1 MYLISTIC
9 TILKGQL
16 VQGGEWEIRH
26 LLYDSRRIQH
36 PETSLFFA
44 IKTAHNDGHRYLSE
58 AYQKGIRA
66 FVVSEEVAL
75 EDAVVIR
82 VDDTLAALQ
91 ALAAWHRSQF
101 SIPVI
106 GITGS
111 NGKTVVKEWLTQML
125 EEDFSIV
132 RSPKSFNSQLGV
144 PLSVWEL
151 GPQHTLGIFEA
162 GISTVGEMENLQK
175 IIQPTIGILTN
186 IGEAH
191 NEGFVSLE
199 EKLQEKLL
207 LFKDA
212 EIVIGEQKWLQQS
225 TRPVFSWS
233 REDGADVLV
242 RSIAT
247 TGGRTEIT
255 VAYDG
260 KIVSIQ
266 IPFIDD
272 ASIQNAITCVCILLF
287 LKKDITAYRQRFLQL
302 HPVDMRL
309 QLQHAINN
317 CLLVN
322 DSYSADI
329 NSLTIALHFLAEQS
343 SGRKQTVILSDFQ
356 ETGRGDETLYAA
368 IANLL
373 LSNGVQ
379 RVIAIGEKISV
390 QLSEKLS
397 PSIAVQAFTSTEN
410 FIENFRSSQF
420 AGEIILLKGARKAG
434 FERIAALFEQKLH
447 GTVLQI
453 NLSALA
459 HNLRQY
465 QKILQPST
473 RIMAMVKAFSYGSG
487 GAEIASVLQF
497 HNTAYLGVAYADE
510 GIDLVKAG
518 ITVPIMVMNPE
529 ASSYAA
535 IVDHALQPVLY
546 SAQRLAEFEAYINSQ
561 GLSNYPVHLEVETG
575 MNRLGLSLEDIAAV
589 AEQLAAST
597 TLHVQSLFSHLAA
610 SESPEMD
617 DFTNLQAKRFIQA
630 AEILRKKIAYPF
642 LQHISNTAG
651 IIRHPQLQMDM
662 VRLGIGLYG
671 IAFDAEDVL
680 PLEPVATLRSTIAQ
694 IKTVKKGESVS
705 YNRRG
710 VAKRDSRIA
719 TVRIGYA
726 DGYSRRFGNGV
737 GKMWVRGSIAPVIGT
752 VCMDMT
758 MIDITDI
765 SGVKEGDDVIVF
777 GKELP
782 VQEVAA
788 WGETIPYEIMTSV
801 SQRVKRVYYYE

>member
-16 VQGGEWEIRH
+16 VQGGEGEIRH

-44 IKTAHNDGHRYLSE
+44 IKTAHNDGHRYLAK
-58 AYQKGIRA
+58 AYQKGVRA

-101 SIPVI
+101 NIPVI

-111 NGKTVVKEWLTQML
+111 NGKTVVKEWLAQLL

-144 PLSVWEL
+144 PLSVWEM

-162 GISTVGEMENLQK
+162 GISTVGEMENLQAV
-175 IIQPTIGILTN
+175 IQPTIGILTN

-191 NEGFVSLE
+191 NEGFASQE

-207 LFKDA
+207 LFKKA
-212 EIVIGEQKWLQQS
+212 EIIIGEKKWLRQTTQL
-225 TRPVFSWS
+225 VFTWS

-242 RSIAT
+242 QSIAT
-247 TGGRTEIT
+247 TSGRTEIT

-260 KIVSIQ
+260 ETFSIQ

-272 ASIQNAITCVCILLF
+272 ASIQNAITCVCVLLL
-287 LKKDITAYRQRFLQL
+287 LKKDIIAYRQRFLQL

-343 SGRKQTVILSDFQ
+343 SSRKRTVILSDFQ
-356 ETGRGDETLYAA
+356 ETGRGDETLYAT
-368 IANLL
+368 IANQLQA
-373 LSNGVQ
+373 NGIE

-397 PSIAVQAFTSTEN
+397 ASVAVQAFTSTEN

-434 FERIAALFEQKLH
+434 FEHIAALFEQKLH

-465 QKILQPST
+465 QKVLKPPA

-518 ITVPIMVMNPE
+518 ITLPIMVMNPE

-546 SAQRLAEFEAYINSQ
+546 SVQRLSEFEAYIQSQ

-575 MNRLGLSLEDIAAV
+575 MNRLGLSLEEMKAV
-589 AEQLAAST
+589 AEQLAASS

-617 DFTNLQAKRFIQA
+617 DFTNLQAKRFRQA
-630 AEILRKKIAYPF
+630 AEILREKIAYPF

-671 IAFDAEDVL
+671 IASDAEDIL

-710 VAKRDSRIA
+710 VVNRDSRIA

-737 GKMWVRGSIAPVIGT
+737 GKMWLKGAIAPVIGT

-765 SGVKEGDDVIVF
+765 PGVKEGDDVIVF

-788 WGETIPYEIMTSV
+788 WGGTIPYEIMTSV